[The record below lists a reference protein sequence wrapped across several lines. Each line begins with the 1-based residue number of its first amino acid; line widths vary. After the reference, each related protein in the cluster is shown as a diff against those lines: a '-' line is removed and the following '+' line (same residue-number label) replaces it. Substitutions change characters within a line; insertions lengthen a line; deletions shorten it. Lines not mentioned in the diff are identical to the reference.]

1 MSRPIERDRKRL
13 GVEMYWAMC
22 PTRVAQAAGN
32 SWPSKHEDF
41 FLLEESLYQSTSSF
55 VKFALHELPEL
66 VNVIPGD
73 GKCRDNWLQKM
84 VDRRTFKK
92 KRLHILTDP
101 SSSERSLLH
110 EIIAD
115 QFAKAQD
122 REYLELFYP
131 KADIQSMKRLPDV
144 LTQLQV
150 PLPAMMN
157 IYINRHKNELKANEA
172 NDPRSLVPVI
182 YPLSI
187 DFVNDPDYAKL
198 VSPRRAPHER
208 HAQRQADEALMVYD
222 LIGVLVSKIDDSK
235 NLVSWAHIKRLD
247 GQWALLLT
255 PDQVHSFAFETN
267 GFSSDFMPCTEATV
281 LSYATCSMEST
292 SMNLTGG
299 YVKQLWYRRR
309 CFEEF
314 DRDHAQTTVD
324 NARRAEIA
332 RAVGVKRAAVLR
344 MQACERGRRARTRF
358 RVVLCENRKERLIDW
373 RYKLA
378 RRRLWR
384 LAALQALRKLPFALK
399 VQAAWRGL
407 RARQRAERLREL
419 KRRHDALEDAE
430 IAVAREKELARR
442 RQAQQAREARQ
453 RELPVPL
460 PSHAAG
466 TMGNHGKKDGKD
478 RSAVRSLEQAQEH
491 VDWTSEGGRQCRNR
505 HGEGTKAEAHAAA
518 VERKARAKA
527 KAQRDKEIQA
537 GKREAER
544 LERWRLESRTPR
556 SVDEAL
562 NEAAAYART
571 SAQK

>member
-1 MSRPIERDRKRL
+1 MYRPTERDRKRL
-13 GVEMYWAMC
+13 GLEMYWAMC

-41 FLLEESLYQSTSSF
+41 FLLEESLYQSTSPF

-73 GKCRDNWLQKM
+73 GKCRDDWLQKM

-101 SSSERSLLH
+101 SNSERSLLH

-115 QFAKAQD
+115 HFAKAQS
-122 REYLELFYP
+122 RGYLEEFYP
-131 KADIQSMKRLPDV
+131 NADIQSMKRLPDA
-144 LTQLQV
+144 LTQLQA

-157 IYINRHKNELKANEA
+157 IYINRHKNELKINEA
-172 NDPRSLVPVI
+172 DTPPSLVPVI

-198 VSPRRAPHER
+198 VSPRRAPHDTV
-208 HAQRQADEALMVYD
+208 HASLMVYD
-222 LIGVLVSKIDDSK
+222 LIGVLVSKIDESK

-267 GFSSDFMPCTEATV
+267 GFSSKIMPCTKATV
-281 LSYATCSMEST
+281 LSYGTCCAEAT
-292 SMNLTGG
+292 SMNMTGAH
-299 YVKQLWYRRR
+299 VKQLWYRRR
-309 CFEEF
+309 CLEEF
-314 DRDHAQTTVD
+314 DRDRARIAV
-324 NARRAEIA
+324 NNVRRAEIA
-332 RAVGVKRAAVLR
+332 RAVETKRASVLR
-344 MQACERGRRARTRF
+344 IQACERGRRARTRF
-358 RVVLCENRKERLIDW
+358 RVVLCENRKGRLMDW
-373 RYKLA
+373 QCKLG

-384 LAALQALRKLPFALK
+384 LTALQALRKLPFATEI
-399 VQAAWRGL
+399 QAAWRGF

-430 IAVAREKELARR
+430 IAAAREKELARR
-442 RQAQQAREARQ
+442 RQAQLAREARQ
-453 RELPVPL
+453 RELPAPL

-466 TMGNHGKKDGKD
+466 TLGNHGKKDGKD
-478 RSAVRSLEQAQEH
+478 RSAVRNLEQAQEH
-491 VDWTSEGGRQCRNR
+491 VEWTSEAGRQCRNR

-527 KAQRDKEIQA
+527 KAQRDKEIEA

-544 LERWRLESRTPR
+544 LERWRLGSRTPK

-562 NEAAAYART
+562 NEAAAYARA